1 MTLPASII
9 SHPPPALAG
18 PETSFHVIACGRQN
32 VSSLPSPKIVMFC
45 FSESVTMSYYVA
57 RGDQL
62 TLDGEVALDYVGDH
76 SGITVFHTREKG
88 RQESQVRVMHVRET
102 RMASVGFEDERGC
115 EPRLLQATSRSQ
127 KKQKTRFS
135 PRTSRKNIS

>member
-1 MTLPASII
+1 MWQ
-9 SHPPPALAG
+9 G
-18 PETSFHVIACGRQN
+18 GN
-32 VSSLPSPKIVMFC
+32 
-45 FSESVTMSYYVA
+45 
-57 RGDQL
+57 QL

-76 SGITVFHTREKG
+76 SGITVFHIREKG

-102 RMASVGFEDERGC
+102 RMASVGFEDGRGC

-135 PRTSRKNIS
+135 PRASRKKNLDFNQMRPFSDF